1 MIVPSPSMLG
11 GRRVR
16 VRRGTRAL
24 AGPIRGS
31 VLADKQAV
39 VDAYLRQLAADP
51 DRVRQLCGWTW
62 LTAALDALP
71 AA

>member
-1 MIVPSPSMLG
+1 MLG

-16 VRRGTRAL
+16 VRRGTRAR

-51 DRVRQLCGWTW
+51 DRVRRLCGWDW
-62 LTAALDALP
+62 LIAALDALP